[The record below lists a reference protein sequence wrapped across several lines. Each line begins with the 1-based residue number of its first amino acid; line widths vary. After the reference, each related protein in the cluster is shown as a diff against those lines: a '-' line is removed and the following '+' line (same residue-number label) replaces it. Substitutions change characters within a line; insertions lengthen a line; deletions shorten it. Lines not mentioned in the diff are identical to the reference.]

1 MGGTVPPKGAGCGAA
16 AGDIPVASAV
26 DSLVMFFFF
35 FSSQN
40 GEKKKSAF
48 LNDGMG

>member
-1 MGGTVPPKGAGCGAA
+1 MPPRGAGCGAA

-35 FSSQN
+35 FFPQS
-40 GEKKKSAF
+40 GKKKKSAF

>member
-1 MGGTVPPKGAGCGAA
+1 MPPRGAGCGAA

-35 FSSQN
+35 FSPKW
-40 GEKKKSAF
+40 EKNNKKSAF

>member
-1 MGGTVPPKGAGCGAA
+1 MGGTVPPRGAGCGAA

-35 FSSQN
+35 SPKM
-40 GEKKKSAF
+40 GKKKKIIS
-48 LNDGMG
+48 LSK

>member
-1 MGGTVPPKGAGCGAA
+1 MPPRGAGCGAA

-35 FSSQN
+35 FSPKW
-40 GEKKKSAF
+40 EKKKSAF

>member
-1 MGGTVPPKGAGCGAA
+1 MGGTVPPRGAGCGAA

-35 FSSQN
+35 FPQS
-40 GEKKKSAF
+40 GKKKKSAF

>member
-1 MGGTVPPKGAGCGAA
+1 MPPRGAGCGAA

-35 FSSQN
+35 FPQS
-40 GEKKKSAF
+40 GKKKKSAF

>member
-1 MGGTVPPKGAGCGAA
+1 MPPRGAGCGAA

-35 FSSQN
+35 FFPKV
-40 GEKKKSAF
+40 GKKKKSAF

>member
-1 MGGTVPPKGAGCGAA
+1 MPPRGAGCGAA

-35 FSSQN
+35 FFPKV
-40 GEKKKSAF
+40 GKKKSAF

>member
-1 MGGTVPPKGAGCGAA
+1 MPPRGAGCGAA

-35 FSSQN
+35 FPQS
-40 GEKKKSAF
+40 GKKKNQPF
-48 LNDGMG
+48 

>member
-35 FSSQN
+35 FPQS
-40 GEKKKSAF
+40 GKKKKSAF

>member
-1 MGGTVPPKGAGCGAA
+1 MPPRGAGCGAA

-35 FSSQN
+35 FFPQS
-40 GEKKKSAF
+40 GKKIIKKSAF